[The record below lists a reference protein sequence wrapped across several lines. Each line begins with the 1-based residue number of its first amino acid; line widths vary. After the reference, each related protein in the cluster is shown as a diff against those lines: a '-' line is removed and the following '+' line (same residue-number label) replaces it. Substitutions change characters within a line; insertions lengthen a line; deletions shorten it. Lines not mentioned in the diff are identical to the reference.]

1 MLYATVFRHR
11 EEKSTCSWS
20 NRPFVEG
27 LCLMKLDSILEDYL
41 FQCSVERRLAENTAQ
56 AYRSDLQHFF
66 AFQGGESATSSLTV
80 SNLKKYLAHMLGE
93 AGLSTATAR
102 RRIACLRG
110 FCRFAAEKYG
120 LADPFEAWSP
130 SLKRSKRLPRAV
142 SCTEIK
148 SLIEPVDRTRHIDT
162 ETVFAILLI
171 SVTGIRVSE
180 LCAIRSTDVSP
191 DGSSIHIT
199 GKGSKDRIVYV
210 SDEELRCD
218 LMKRRT
224 VRIAQ
229 EGEMARLL
237 LNSRGAALQ
246 PQALRR
252 RLRNLCARANLP
264 RIVTPHMLRHT
275 AATLLI
281 ESGTDIRFVQ
291 RLLGHASIA
300 TTEIYTQ
307 VNDRSLRRAVF
318 EANTL
323 QLIAAA
329 T

>member
-1 MLYATVFRHR
+1 MNL
-11 EEKSTCSWS
+11 
-20 NRPFVEG
+20 N
-27 LCLMKLDSILEDYL
+27 SILEEYL
-41 FQCSVERRLAENTAQ
+41 FQCSIERRLAANTAQ
-56 AYRSDLQHFF
+56 AYQSDLQHFF
-66 AFQGGESATSSLTV
+66 AFQGEETAESALTV
-80 SNLKKYLAHMLGE
+80 ANLKKYLAHMLGE
-93 AGLSTATAR
+93 AGLSIATAR

-110 FCRFAAEKYG
+110 FCRFAAKEHG
-120 LADPFEAWSP
+120 LADPFKAWSP
-130 SLKRSKRLPRAV
+130 SLKRPKRLPRAV
-142 SCTEIK
+142 SCDEIR
-148 SLIEPVDRTRHIDT
+148 SLVSPTNRSRHTDV

-180 LCAIRSTDVSP
+180 LCAIRTTDVSP
-191 DGSSIHIT
+191 DGASIHIA
-199 GKGSKDRIVYV
+199 GKGARDRIVYV
-210 SDEELRCD
+210 SDDDLRCN
-218 LMKRRT
+218 LRERRSA
-224 VRIAQ
+224 RIAQ
-229 EGEMARLL
+229 EGEKARLL
-237 LNSRGAALQ
+237 LNSRGTGLQ

-323 QLIAAA
+323 QLIAA
-329 T
+329 TN

>member
-1 MLYATVFRHR
+1 M
-11 EEKSTCSWS
+11 
-20 NRPFVEG
+20 N
-27 LCLMKLDSILEDYL
+27 LDSILEEYL
-41 FQCSVERRLAENTAQ
+41 FQCSIERRLAVNTAQ
-56 AYRSDLQHFF
+56 AYRSDLRHFF
-66 AFQGGESATSSLTV
+66 GFQDEENAANALTV
-80 SNLKKYLAHMLGE
+80 ANLKNYLAHMLGE
-93 AGLSTATAR
+93 AGLSVATAR

-110 FCRFAAEKYG
+110 FCRFAAEKFG
-120 LADPFEAWSP
+120 LTDPFKTWSP
-130 SLKRSKRLPRAV
+130 CLKRPKRLPRAV
-142 SCTEIK
+142 SCDEIRSLVSPINK
-148 SLIEPVDRTRHIDT
+148 SRHIDA

-180 LCAIRSTDVSP
+180 LCAIRSTDISP
-191 DGSSIHIT
+191 DGSSIHVA
-199 GKGSKDRIVYV
+199 GKGSRDRIVYV
-210 SDEELRCD
+210 SDENLR
-218 LMKRRT
+218 LNLTERRSA
-224 VRIAQ
+224 RIA
-229 EGEMARLL
+229 EGGEMAPLL
-237 LNSRGAALQ
+237 LNSRGAGLQ

-323 QLIAAA
+323 QLIAS
-329 T
+329 TN